1 MPSDQLSPAH
11 GRTLAR
17 ALVTWGALTAVGALA
32 ACSGNGVTVTTPGA
46 GLKCVDDSPTCIAE
60 RQATMKAMLA
70 DPSKSWISQRPDAAA
85 YASGV
90 RLFAYKSKKKDLSCA
105 ELQAGKREADA
116 GPAVLRT
123 PGNGLS
129 HSQVSRGVILAHEVS
144 RELGRELSR
153 RCSKT

>member
-1 MPSDQLSPAH
+1 MLSNRTHPAPC
-11 GRTLAR
+11 RSLATLCT
-17 ALVTWGALTAVGALA
+17 LLCTAASLA

-70 DPSKSWISQRPDAAA
+70 DPSRTWVSQRPDAAA

-90 RLFAYKSKKKDLSCA
+90 RLFAFKTKKKELSCA

-116 GPAVLRT
+116 GPAILRS

-129 HSQVSRGVILAHEVS
+129 HSQVSRGVILAHEIG
-144 RELGRELSR
+144 RELGRELGR
-153 RCSKT
+153 RCGRT

>member
-1 MPSDQLSPAH
+1 MLPKSPSPARCR
-11 GRTLAR
+11 RTLAILS
-17 ALVTWGALTAVGALA
+17 ALLCTAAGLA
-32 ACSGNGVTVTTPGA
+32 ACSGNGVSVTMPGA

-70 DPSKSWISQRPDAAA
+70 DPNRSWVSQRPDAAA

-90 RLFAYKSKKKDLSCA
+90 RLFAFKSKKKEMSCA

-144 RELGRELSR
+144 RELGNELNR
-153 RCSKT
+153 RCGRS

>member
-1 MPSDQLSPAH
+1 M
-11 GRTLAR
+11 
-17 ALVTWGALTAVGALA
+17 LTAAGLLA
-32 ACSGNGVTVTTPGA
+32 ACGGNNVNITTPGA
-46 GLKCVDDSPTCIAE
+46 GLKCVDDSPACIAE

-70 DPSKSWISQRPDAAA
+70 DPNRTWVAQRPDAAA

-90 RLFAYKSKKKDLSCA
+90 RLFAFKSKKKELSCA

-116 GPAVLRT
+116 GPAILRT

-144 RELGRELSR
+144 RELSRELGR
-153 RCSKT
+153 RCGKT

>member
-1 MPSDQLSPAH
+1 MLPVRPL
-11 GRTLAR
+11 LADR
-17 ALVTWGALTAVGALA
+17 RMMAVLGVMAMAASALA
-32 ACSGNGVTVTTPGA
+32 GCSGNGVSVTTPGA
-46 GLKCVDDSPTCIAE
+46 GLKCVDDSPACIAE

-70 DPSKSWISQRPDAAA
+70 DPSRSWVTQRPDAAA

-90 RLFAYKSKKKDLSCA
+90 RLFAFKSKKSELSCA

-129 HSQVSRGVILAHEVS
+129 HSQISRGVILSHEVS
-144 RELGRELSR
+144 RELGRELGR
-153 RCSKT
+153 RCGRT

>member
-1 MPSDQLSPAH
+1 MLPNRTFPALS
-11 GRTLAR
+11 RTLAIWSASLCAA
-17 ALVTWGALTAVGALA
+17 ALLT
-32 ACSGNGVTVTTPGA
+32 ACSGNGVAVTTPGA

-70 DPSKSWISQRPDAAA
+70 DPNRSWVAQRPDAAA

-90 RLFAYKSKKKDLSCA
+90 RLFAFKTKKKEMSCA
-105 ELQAGKREADA
+105 ELHAGKREAEA

-129 HSQVSRGVILAHEVS
+129 HSQVSRGVILAHEVGRELD
-144 RELGRELSR
+144 RELGR
-153 RCSKT
+153 RCGKT

>member
-1 MPSDQLSPAH
+1 MMPKCTFPALS
-11 GRTLAR
+11 RTLAI
-17 ALVTWGALTAVGALA
+17 WSAVLCSAGVLA
-32 ACSGNGVTVTTPGA
+32 ACSGNGVAVTTPGA

-70 DPSKSWISQRPDAAA
+70 DPNRSWIAQRPDAAA

-90 RLFAYKSKKKDLSCA
+90 RLFAFKTKKKELSCA

-123 PGNGLS
+123 PGNGLT
-129 HSQVSRGVILAHEVS
+129 HSQVSRGVILAGEVS

>member
-1 MPSDQLSPAH
+1 MPIDQLFPAD

-17 ALVTWGALTAVGALA
+17 ALVKWAALAAVSVLA

-46 GLKCVDDSPTCIAE
+46 GLKCVDDSPTCVAE

-129 HSQVSRGVILAHEVS
+129 HSQVSRGVILANEVS

-153 RCSKT
+153 RCSQS

>member
-1 MPSDQLSPAH
+1 MLPNRPFPALC
-11 GRTLAR
+11 RTLA
-17 ALVTWGALTAVGALA
+17 TWTTMLCTSGVLA

-70 DPSKSWISQRPDAAA
+70 DPNRSWVAQRPDAAA

-90 RLFAYKSKKKDLSCA
+90 RLFAFKTKKKEMSCA
-105 ELQAGKREADA
+105 ELHAGKREADL
-116 GPAVLRT
+116 GPAILRT

-129 HSQVSRGVILAHEVS
+129 HSQVSRGVILAHEVG

-153 RCSKT
+153 RCDKT

>member
-1 MPSDQLSPAH
+1 MLPVRPL
-11 GRTLAR
+11 LADR
-17 ALVTWGALTAVGALA
+17 RMMAVLGVMAMAASVLA
-32 ACSGNGVTVTTPGA
+32 GCSGNGVSVTTPGA
-46 GLKCVDDSPTCIAE
+46 GLKCVDDSPACIAE

-70 DPSKSWISQRPDAAA
+70 DPSRSWVTQRPDAAA

-90 RLFAYKSKKKDLSCA
+90 RLFAFKSKKKELSCA

-116 GPAVLRT
+116 GPAILRG
-123 PGNGLS
+123 PGNGLT
-129 HSQVSRGVILAHEVS
+129 HSQVSRGVILAGEVS

>member
-1 MPSDQLSPAH
+1 MLSNRTHPAPY
-11 GRTLAR
+11 RTLATLYTLLGM
-17 ALVTWGALTAVGALA
+17 AGSLA

-70 DPSKSWISQRPDAAA
+70 DPSRTWVSQRPDAAA

-90 RLFAYKSKKKDLSCA
+90 RLFAFKTKKKELSCA

-116 GPAVLRT
+116 GPAILRT

-129 HSQVSRGVILAHEVS
+129 HSQVSRGVILAHEIG
-144 RELGRELSR
+144 RELGRELGR
-153 RCSKT
+153 RCGKT

>member
-1 MPSDQLSPAH
+1 
-11 GRTLAR
+11 
-17 ALVTWGALTAVGALA
+17 
-32 ACSGNGVTVTTPGA
+32 
-46 GLKCVDDSPTCIAE
+46 
-60 RQATMKAMLA
+60 MKAMLA

-144 RELGRELSR
+144 RELSRELSR

>member
-1 MPSDQLSPAH
+1 MLPVRPLQAD
-11 GRTLAR
+11 RR
-17 ALVTWGALTAVGALA
+17 ALAVFCLMVTAALPMAG
-32 ACSGNGVTVTTPGA
+32 CSGNGVSVTTPGA
-46 GLKCVDDSPTCIAE
+46 GLKCVDDSPACIAE

-70 DPSKSWISQRPDAAA
+70 DPSRSWVSQRPDAAA

-90 RLFAYKSKKKDLSCA
+90 RLFAFKTKKKELSCA

-123 PGNGLS
+123 PGNGLT
-129 HSQVSRGVILAHEVS
+129 HSQVSRGVILAGEVS

>member
-1 MPSDQLSPAH
+1 MLPKRTFQALSK
-11 GRTLAR
+11 TLAI
-17 ALVTWGALTAVGALA
+17 WSAVLCSAGVLS

-70 DPSKSWISQRPDAAA
+70 DPNRSWVSQRPDAAA

-90 RLFAYKSKKKDLSCA
+90 RLFAFKSKKKEMSCA

-144 RELGRELSR
+144 RELGKELSR
-153 RCSKT
+153 RCGRS

>member
-1 MPSDQLSPAH
+1 MLPVRPLLADRRMTAVLGTMAMAAL
-11 GRTLAR
+11 TLA
-17 ALVTWGALTAVGALA
+17 G
-32 ACSGNGVTVTTPGA
+32 CSSNGVSVTTPGA

-70 DPSKSWISQRPDAAA
+70 DPTRSWVTQRPDAAA

-90 RLFAYKSKKKDLSCA
+90 RLFAFKSKKKELSCA

-116 GPAVLRT
+116 GPAVLRA
-123 PGNGLS
+123 PGNGLT
-129 HSQVSRGVILAHEVS
+129 HSQVSRGVILAGEVS

>member
-1 MPSDQLSPAH
+1 MQPNRPLPAPC
-11 GRTLAR
+11 RTLAI
-17 ALVTWGALTAVGALA
+17 WSAVLCAAGGLA
-32 ACSGNGVTVTTPGA
+32 ACSGNGVAVTTPGA

-70 DPSKSWISQRPDAAA
+70 DPNRAWVAQRPDAAA

-90 RLFAYKSKKKDLSCA
+90 RLFAFKNKKKEMSCA

-116 GPAVLRT
+116 GPAILRT

-129 HSQVSRGVILAHEVS
+129 HSQVSRGVILAHEVG
-144 RELGRELSR
+144 RELGRELGR
-153 RCSKT
+153 RCGKT

>member
-1 MPSDQLSPAH
+1 MLPKRPLPARR
-11 GRTLAR
+11 RTLAIQS
-17 ALVTWGALTAVGALA
+17 LLLLSVGLLA

-70 DPSKSWISQRPDAAA
+70 DPNRTWVSQRPDAAA

-90 RLFAYKSKKKDLSCA
+90 RLFAFKTKKKEMSCA

-129 HSQVSRGVILAHEVS
+129 HSQVSRGVILAHEIS
-144 RELGRELSR
+144 RELGNELKR
-153 RCSKT
+153 RCRKS

>member
-1 MPSDQLSPAH
+1 MPSDCPFPVVRRSMAL
-11 GRTLAR
+11 GLILLA
-17 ALVTWGALTAVGALA
+17 LGTGLQ

-46 GLKCVDDSPTCIAE
+46 GLKCVDDSPACIAE

-70 DPSKSWISQRPDAAA
+70 DPSRTWVSQRPDAAA

-90 RLFAYKSKKKDLSCA
+90 RLFAFKSKKKELSCA

-116 GPAVLRT
+116 GPAILRA

-129 HSQVSRGVILAHEVS
+129 HSQISRGVILAHEVS
-144 RELGRELSR
+144 RELGRELER
-153 RCSKT
+153 RCAKG

>member
-1 MPSDQLSPAH
+1 MPSDQLYPAH
-11 GRTLAR
+11 RRTLAR
-17 ALVTWGALTAVGALA
+17 ALVTWGVLMSVGALA
-32 ACSGNGVTVTTPGA
+32 ACSGNNVTVTTPGA

-70 DPSKSWISQRPDAAA
+70 DPSKSWIAQRPDAAA

-90 RLFAYKSKKKDLSCA
+90 RLFAYKSKKKELSCA

-153 RCSKT
+153 RCGKT

>member
-1 MPSDQLSPAH
+1 MLSNRPFAAH
-11 GRTLAR
+11 GRAR
-17 ALVTWGALTAVGALA
+17 VMRGVFLCCTAILA

-60 RQATMKAMLA
+60 RQATMKAMLN
-70 DPSKSWISQRPDAAA
+70 DQSRGWVGQRPDAAA

-90 RLFAYKSKKKDLSCA
+90 RLFAFKSKKKELSCA

-123 PGNGLS
+123 PGNGLT

-153 RCSKT
+153 RCGQS

>member
-1 MPSDQLSPAH
+1 MPSDRPLPAPS
-11 GRTLAR
+11 RTLASW
-17 ALVTWGALTAVGALA
+17 AATTAICTLT
-32 ACSGNGVTVTTPGA
+32 ACSGNSVTVTTPGA

-70 DPSKSWISQRPDAAA
+70 DPNKSWVAQRPDAAA

-90 RLFAYKSKKKDLSCA
+90 RLFAFKSKKKELSCA

-116 GPAVLRT
+116 GPAILRT

-144 RELGRELSR
+144 RELGREISR
-153 RCSKT
+153 RCGKT

>member
-1 MPSDQLSPAH
+1 MLSERIFPVRRAPAMWLVA
-11 GRTLAR
+11 T
-17 ALVTWGALTAVGALA
+17 ALALT
-32 ACSGNGVTVTTPGA
+32 ACSGNSINVTTPGA

-70 DPSKSWISQRPDAAA
+70 DPNKSWVSQRPDAAA

-90 RLFAYKSKKKDLSCA
+90 RLFAFKSKKKELSCA

-116 GPAVLRT
+116 GPAILRT

-144 RELGRELSR
+144 RELSRELSR
-153 RCSKT
+153 RCGTS

>member
-1 MPSDQLSPAH
+1 MLPVRPLLADRRMMAVLGVMAMAAS
-11 GRTLAR
+11 TLA
-17 ALVTWGALTAVGALA
+17 G
-32 ACSGNGVTVTTPGA
+32 CSGNGVSVTTPGA
-46 GLKCVDDSPTCIAE
+46 GLKCVDDSPACIAE

-70 DPSKSWISQRPDAAA
+70 DPSRSWVTQRPDAAA

-90 RLFAYKSKKKDLSCA
+90 RLFAFKSKKKELSCA

-116 GPAVLRT
+116 GPAVLRA
-123 PGNGLS
+123 PGNGLT
-129 HSQVSRGVILAHEVS
+129 HSQVSRGVILAGEVS

>member
-1 MPSDQLSPAH
+1 MAVL
-11 GRTLAR
+11 G
-17 ALVTWGALTAVGALA
+17 LVATAASALA
-32 ACSGNGVTVTTPGA
+32 GCSGNGVSVTTPGA
-46 GLKCVDDSPTCIAE
+46 GLKCVDDSPGCIAE

-70 DPSKSWISQRPDAAA
+70 DPSRSWVTQRPDAAA

-90 RLFAYKSKKKDLSCA
+90 RLFAFKSKKKELSCA

-123 PGNGLS
+123 PGNGLT
-129 HSQVSRGVILAHEVS
+129 HSQVSRGVILAGEVS

>member
-1 MPSDQLSPAH
+1 MLPNRTFPALS
-11 GRTLAR
+11 RTLAI
-17 ALVTWGALTAVGALA
+17 WSAVLCSAGVLA

-70 DPSKSWISQRPDAAA
+70 DPNRSWVAQRPDAAA

-90 RLFAYKSKKKDLSCA
+90 RLFAFKSKKKEMSCA
-105 ELQAGKREADA
+105 ELNAGKREADA
-116 GPAVLRT
+116 GPAILRT

-129 HSQVSRGVILAHEVS
+129 HSQVSRGVILAHEVG

-153 RCSKT
+153 RCGKT

>member
-1 MPSDQLSPAH
+1 MLSERIFLVRRTPAIW
-11 GRTLAR
+11 LA
-17 ALVTWGALTAVGALA
+17 ATALA
-32 ACSGNGVTVTTPGA
+32 VSACSGNNIAVTTPGA

-60 RQATMKAMLA
+60 RQATMKSMLA
-70 DPSKSWISQRPDAAA
+70 DPNKSWVSQRPDAAA

-90 RLFAYKSKKKDLSCA
+90 RLFAFKSKKKELSCA

-144 RELGRELSR
+144 RELSRELSR
-153 RCSKT
+153 RCGTS